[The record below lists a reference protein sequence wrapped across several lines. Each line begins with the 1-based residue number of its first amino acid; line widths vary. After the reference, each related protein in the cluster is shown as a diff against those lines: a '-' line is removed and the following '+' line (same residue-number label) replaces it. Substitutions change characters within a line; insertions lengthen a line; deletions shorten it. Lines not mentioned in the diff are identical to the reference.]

1 VLDALRASEA
11 CRTIGAVQKQGGLA
25 MPYLGTLVQAQP
37 YTLEV
42 TTLSKV
48 ALTVINVRRD
58 RISEV
63 ELLTF
68 DSSNTT
74 AQSRTIPN
82 NVGRIL
88 FVANAGV
95 NGTGIVKINQGAQI
109 FDVILAPDADISF
122 DVA

>member
-1 VLDALRASEA
+1 
-11 CRTIGAVQKQGGLA
+11 